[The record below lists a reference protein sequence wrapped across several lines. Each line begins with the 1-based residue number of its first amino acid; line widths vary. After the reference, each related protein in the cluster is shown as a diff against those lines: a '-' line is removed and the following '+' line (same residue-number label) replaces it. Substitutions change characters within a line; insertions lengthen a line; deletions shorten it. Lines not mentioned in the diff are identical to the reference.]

1 MRNTQMGFKTKLRL
15 VFRMHFQLK
24 MNFSSKKILINSRF
38 KVEMLNILKRFEIF
52 DKFLKQNE
60 FLRLFEICYI
70 VQNVDK
76 GNKIAK
82 TGLKNLFF
90 TH

>member
-1 MRNTQMGFKTKLRL
+1 MLYF
-15 VFRMHFQLK
+15 
-24 MNFSSKKILINSRF
+24 
-38 KVEMLNILKRFEIF
+38 LNILNGFEIF

-76 GNKIAK
+76 GNKVAK
-82 TGLKNLFF
+82 TGLKNVFF
-90 TH
+90 IH